1 MPFIEKELSTEEEYR
16 SKEEIQ
22 TFAHV
27 ILVTNSFVC
36 TALQNI
42 PWLYTAG
49 KQELSLCIYIPK
61 ESDLNN

>member
-1 MPFIEKELSTEEEYR
+1 MFKDLLFNLI
-16 SKEEIQ
+16 
-22 TFAHV
+22 
-27 ILVTNSFVC
+27 VC

-61 ESDLNN
+61 ESDLIN